1 MGNGIIEILSGNGH
15 DEVAL
20 PEDRTEAK
28 AKVEDMLK
36 KGYALFIK
44 VKTKKTE
51 GEGENA
57 KEVEVEEDKK
67 VTGYDATTGEY
78 LCDVTTTKT
87 VTETTTDRYSSAEH
101 KATAIAPISGG

>member
-28 AKVEDMLK
+28 AKVEDMIK

-44 VKTKKTE
+44 AKVKKTE

-57 KEVEVEEDKK
+57 KEIEVEEDKK
-67 VTGYDATTGEY
+67 VTGYDADTGEY

-87 VTETTTDRYSSAEH
+87 VTETNTDRFPSSEY
-101 KATAIAPISGG
+101 KATAVAPIAGG